1 MRRIKHI
8 IAFTLMALIAFSGV
22 AYAKDV
28 KIGVIAPRGALK
40 TMKKWGDIGKYL
52 TAETGNKVQ
61 IVPLAA
67 SKIVDAVSAGQVQYM
82 FANPVIA
89 VILKE
94 KNKSVPIATVN
105 RKSGKYFAGVIISKK
120 GSGITKAADT
130 KGKKAMAF
138 KFKKSAAAYVFQ
150 VKHLKD
156 KGIDPHKDFA
166 SFKEAKKQDDI
177 VLAVKGGLI
186 DVGFVKSG
194 LLEAMEKEGK
204 IKISDFEIVDQASD
218 KLKQVHTTILY
229 PQWTITANADA
240 DPAITASIKSA
251 LLKMTPDT
259 SASKSA
265 KIRGF
270 VEPLSLDA
278 LQDTLKALKLPPY

>member
-1 MRRIKHI
+1 MDKISRF
-8 IAFTLMALIAFSGV
+8 IAFIVIGLITTTGYV
-22 AYAKDV
+22 YAKDV

-61 IVPLAA
+61 IVPLGA
-67 SKIVDAVSAGQVQYM
+67 SKIVDAVSTGQVQYM

-94 KNKSVPIATVN
+94 KHQSVPIATVN

-120 GSGITKAADT
+120 GSGITKAEDT

-150 VKHLKD
+150 VKHLMD

-186 DVGFVKSG
+186 DVGFIKSG
-194 LLEAMEKEGK
+194 LLEAMAKEGK
-204 IKISDFEIVDQASD
+204 IKVSDFEIVDQVTD
-218 KLKQVHTTILY
+218 NLKQVHSTKLY

-240 DPAITASIKSA
+240 DPAVTTSIKSA
-251 LLKMTPDT
+251 LLKLTPDN
-259 SASKSA
+259 SASKAA

-270 VEPLSLDA
+270 VEPLSLEA
-278 LQDTLKALKLPPY
+278 LENTLKALKLPPY

>member
-1 MRRIKHI
+1 MSRIKHI

-28 KIGVIAPRGALK
+28 KIGVQAPRGALK
-40 TMKKWGDIGKYL
+40 AMKKWGELGKYL
-52 TAETGNKVQ
+52 TAETGNKVVM
-61 IVPLAA
+61 VPLNP
-67 SKIVDAVSAGQVQYM
+67 SKTVDAVSSGQVTYM
-82 FANPVIA
+82 LSNPVLA

-94 KNKSVPIATVN
+94 KNKSAPIATVN

-120 GSGITKAADT
+120 GSGITKAEHT

-150 VKHLKD
+150 VKHLMD

-186 DVGFVKSG
+186 DVGFIKSG

-204 IKISDFEIVDQASD
+204 IKLSDFEIVDQASD
-218 KLKQVHTTILY
+218 NLKQVHTTKLY
-229 PQWTITANADA
+229 PQWTLTASANA

-251 LLKMTPDT
+251 LLKLKPDN
-259 SASKSA
+259 SASKAA

-270 VEPLSLDA
+270 VEPLSLEA